1 MAVRLDANMD
11 IKSVADSETLVVLFT
26 QNVKM
31 TEVDDFWSSDT
42 RLATLSS
49 APKGFDMDIKVI

>member
-1 MAVRLDANMD
+1 MAMRVDANMD
-11 IKSVADSETLVVLFT
+11 IKSVDDSETLVVLFT

-42 RLATLSS
+42 RLAALSS
-49 APKGFDMDIKVI
+49 APKGFDKDIKVI